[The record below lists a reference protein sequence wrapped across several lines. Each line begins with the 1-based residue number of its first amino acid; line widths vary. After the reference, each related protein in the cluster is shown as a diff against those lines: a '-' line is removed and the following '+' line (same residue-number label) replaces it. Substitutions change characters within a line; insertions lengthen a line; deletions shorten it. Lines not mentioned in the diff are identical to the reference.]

1 LRRFQTTLLTAFV
14 IAILYTPAASA
25 QATAARVDVISGNGQ
40 MICPACA
47 QKNFTLFYPMVVKVT
62 DANGNPIANKTVNW
76 QLVSGTSAPSFDTT
90 TTTDANGL
98 SISRLF
104 QGSVIGGNA
113 QTPYVQSVINAYADS
128 ASTNFT
134 ETVALTSS
142 VFFTQLVFSQ
152 RIAPVGSTPLSGPAG
167 GTGTDPIKVHIDG
180 GGLGVPGVSVR
191 ILNPDPKTLPSAS
204 CATSPGADP
213 GSVLSD
219 ANGDATCFPVF
230 GPVAGNSPVIV
241 LVGGLDPAQFDQSI
255 SPQPLQMPLAF
266 DEYPGV
272 QLAVTPVTPGRLA
285 VISGNN
291 QSINPGQSSAP
302 LVVQLTDASGGATI
316 ANTPIA
322 WTVSPAGAA
331 TLSQTSTTTDSQ
343 GKTQTNVTF
352 SPSAVGQVTVKAT
365 LTSNSS
371 ISATFVLATN
381 VQISSLT
388 KVSGDTQSTQAGKA
402 FPSPLVVQVMG
413 TNGQPVVNQPVSFN
427 VTGGATLSATSA
439 LTDATGKAQVTVT
452 AGATPGAVTVNA
464 FIGSVSQT
472 FNLTISPPGPSLSTN
487 SFYNAGGSIRL
498 SALSPCSLVTVI
510 SSGLAP
516 NVQGIVLNTNGFG
529 PWATTLANDSVSVGG
544 VAAPIYSVGNVGG
557 VEQLTFQ
564 VPCETGIAGSVPI
577 TVNVSGGT
585 ATVNLP
591 VQAATPGIF
600 ETSSSDGTRR
610 AVAIRPDG
618 SFVTLQ
624 NPARR
629 GEIIR
634 VFVTGMGPASPAIV
648 TGALPFAGVDSLISG
663 QVIVGVANAG
673 ARVVTSRVSPNLL
686 GVNEIAFQVASD
698 SPTGND
704 VVLSVAVNVPGDSA
718 TRFSNGSKLPIV
730 Q

>member
-1 LRRFQTTLLTAFV
+1 M
-14 IAILYTPAASA
+14 
-25 QATAARVDVISGNGQ
+25 ISGNGQ

-47 QKNFTLFYPMVVKVT
+47 QKKFTLFYPMVVKVT

-76 QLVSGTSAPSFDTT
+76 QLVSGTAAPSFDTA

-104 QGSVIGGNA
+104 QGSIIGGNG
-113 QTPYVQSVINAYADS
+113 QTPYLQSVINAYVDN

-142 VFFTQLVFSQ
+142 AFGNQLVFTQKISPQ
-152 RIAPVGSTPLSGPAG
+152 GSTPLSGPAG
-167 GTGTDPIKVHIDG
+167 GTGTDPIRVHIDG
-180 GGLGVPGVSVR
+180 GGIGVPGVSLR

-230 GPVAGNSPVIV
+230 GPIAGNSPVSI
-241 LVGGLDPAQFDQSI
+241 LVGGLDPAQFDQTI
-255 SPQPLQMPLAF
+255 SPQPLTEPLAF
-266 DEYPGV
+266 DQYVGI
-272 QLAVTPVTPGRLA
+272 QLAVSAVTPGRLS

-291 QSINPGQSSAP
+291 QNLNPGQSSAP
-302 LVVQLTDASGGATI
+302 LVVQLTDASGGVTI
-316 ANTPIA
+316 ANTPVA
-322 WTVSPAGAA
+322 WTVSPAGSA

-352 SPSAVGQVTVKAT
+352 SPSAVGQVSVKAA
-365 LTSNSS
+365 LTGSNGG
-371 ISATFVLATN
+371 ITATFTLGTN

-388 KVSGDTQSTQAGKA
+388 KVSGDSQSAQAGKA
-402 FPSPLVVQVMG
+402 FGAPLVVQVMG
-413 TNGQPVVNQPVSFN
+413 TNGQPVVNQSVGFT
-427 VTGGATLSATSA
+427 VTGGATLSANSA

-452 AGATPGAVTVNA
+452 AGATPGSVSVNA

-472 FNLTISPPGPSLSTN
+472 FNLTISPPGPTLSTN
-487 SFYNAGGSIRL
+487 SFYNAAGGIRL
-498 SALSPCSLVTVI
+498 SALSPCSLVSVI
-510 SSGLAP
+510 ASGLAP
-516 NVQGIVLNTNGFG
+516 NVQGTVLNTNGFG
-529 PWATTLANDSVSVGG
+529 PWATTLANDSISVGG
-544 VAAPIYSVGNVGG
+544 VASPIYSVGNVGG
-557 VEQLTFQ
+557 VEQVTFQ
-564 VPCETGIAGSVPI
+564 VPCETGIASSVPVI
-577 TVNVSGGT
+577 VNVGGGT
-585 ATVNLP
+585 ATVNVP

-600 ETSSSDGTRR
+600 ETVMSDGTRR
-610 AVAIRPDG
+610 AVTIRPDG
-618 SFVTLQ
+618 SFVSLQ

-629 GEIIR
+629 GEVIR

-686 GVNEIAFQVASD
+686 GVYEVAFQVASD

>member
-1 LRRFQTTLLTAFV
+1 
-14 IAILYTPAASA
+14 
-25 QATAARVDVISGNGQ
+25 VDVISGNGQ
-40 MICPACA
+40 MICPTCA
-47 QKNFTLFYPMVVKVT
+47 QKKFTLFYPMVVKVT

-76 QLVSGTSAPSFDTT
+76 QLVSGTAAPSFDMA

-104 QGSVIGGNA
+104 QGSIVGGSG
-113 QTPYVQSVINAYADS
+113 QTPYLQSVINAYVDN

-142 VFFTQLVFSQ
+142 AFGNQLVFTQKISPQ
-152 RIAPVGSTPLSGPAG
+152 GSTPLSGPAG
-167 GTGTDPIKVHIDG
+167 GTGTDPIRIHIDG

-191 ILNPDPKTLPSAS
+191 ILNPDPKTLPSAN
-204 CATSPGADP
+204 CAADP

-219 ANGDATCFPVF
+219 ANGDATCYPVF
-230 GPVAGNSPVIV
+230 GPVAGNSPVSV
-241 LVGGLDPAQFDQSI
+241 LVGGLDPAQFDQTI
-255 SPQPLQMPLAF
+255 SPQPLTEPLAY
-266 DEYPGV
+266 DQYIGI
-272 QLAVTPVTPGRLA
+272 QLAVSPVTPGKLT
-285 VISGNN
+285 VVSGNN
-291 QSINPGQSSAP
+291 QSINPGASSAP

-316 ANTPIA
+316 ANTAVA

-331 TLSQTSTTTDSQ
+331 TLSQSSTTTDSQ
-343 GKTQTNVTF
+343 GKTQTTVTL
-352 SPSAVGQVTVKAT
+352 SPSAVGQVIVKAA
-365 LTSNSS
+365 LTGSNSN
-371 ISATFVLATN
+371 ISTNFTLATN
-381 VQISSLT
+381 VQIATLA
-388 KVSGDTQSTQAGKA
+388 KVSGDSQSAQAGKA
-402 FPSPLVVQVMG
+402 FGAPLVVQVTG
-413 TNGQPVVNQPVSFN
+413 TNGQPVVNQPVSFT
-427 VTGGATLSATSA
+427 VTGGATLSGSSA
-439 LTDATGKAQVTVT
+439 LTDATGKAQIAVT
-452 AGATPGAVTVNA
+452 AGSTPGAVTVNA

-472 FNLTISPPGPSLSTN
+472 FNLTIIPPGPSLSTT
-487 SFYNAGGSIRL
+487 SFYNAGGGVRL

-510 SSGLAP
+510 ASGLAP
-516 NVQGIVLNTNGFG
+516 NVQGIVLNSNAFG
-529 PWATTLANDSVSVGG
+529 PWATTLANDSISVGG
-544 VAAPIYSVGNVGG
+544 VASPIYSVGNVGG
-557 VEQLTFQ
+557 VEQITFQ

-577 TVNVSGGT
+577 IANVGGGT

-600 ETSSSDGTRR
+600 ETAMSDGVRR
-610 AVAIRPDG
+610 AVTIRPDG
-618 SFVTLQ
+618 SFVSLQ

-634 VFVTGMGPASPAIV
+634 VFVTGMGPATPAIV
-648 TGALPFAGVDSLISG
+648 TGALPFAGVDSMISG

-686 GVNEIAFQVASD
+686 GVYEVAFQVATD

-704 VVLSVAVNVPGDSA
+704 VVLSVAVNAPGDSA

>member
-1 LRRFQTTLLTAFV
+1 M
-14 IAILYTPAASA
+14 
-25 QATAARVDVISGNGQ
+25 ISGNGQ

-47 QKNFTLFYPMVVKVT
+47 QKRFTLFYPMVVKVT

-76 QLVSGTSAPSFDTT
+76 QLVSGTSAPTFDMA
-90 TTTDANGL
+90 TTTDANGI

-104 QGSVIGGNA
+104 QGSTVGGNA
-113 QTPYVQSVINAYADS
+113 LTPYLQSVINAYADS

-142 VFFTQLVFSQ
+142 SFGNQLVFTQ
-152 RIAPVGSTPLSGPAG
+152 KIAPIGTPLSGPAG
-167 GTGTDPIKVHIDG
+167 GTGTDPIKIHVDG

-191 ILNPDPKTLPSAS
+191 ILNPDPMTLPSAS

-230 GPVAGNSPVIV
+230 GPIAGNSPVSV
-241 LVGGLDPAQFDQSI
+241 LVGGLDPAQFDQTI
-255 SPQPLQMPLAF
+255 SPQPLPEPLAF
-266 DEYPGV
+266 DQYVGV
-272 QLAVTPVTPGRLA
+272 QLAVSAVTPGRL
-285 VISGNN
+285 VVVSGNSQN
-291 QSINPGQSSAP
+291 INPGQTSSP
-302 LVVQLTDASGGATI
+302 LVVQVTDSTGAVNI
-316 ANTPIA
+316 ANTAVA

-331 TLSQTSTTTDSQ
+331 NLSQTSTTTDST
-343 GKTQTNVTF
+343 GKTQTTVTF
-352 SPSAVGQVTVKAT
+352 SPSAVGQVTVKAA
-365 LTSNSS
+365 LTGSNSG
-371 ISATFVLATN
+371 ISATFTLGTN

-388 KVSGDTQSTQAGKA
+388 KVSGDSQTGQAGKA
-402 FPSPLVVQVMG
+402 FGAPLVVQVMG
-413 TNGQPVVNQPVSFN
+413 TNGQPVVNQPVSFT
-427 VTGGATLSATSA
+427 VTGGATLSANSA
-439 LTDATGKAQVTVT
+439 LTDATGKAQITVT
-452 AGATPGAVTVNA
+452 AGATPGAVSVNA

-487 SFYNAGGSIRL
+487 SFYNAAGGARL

-510 SSGLAP
+510 ASGLAP
-516 NVQGIVLNTNGFG
+516 NVQGIVLNSNTFG
-529 PWATTLANDSVSVGG
+529 PWATTLANDAISVGG

-557 VEQLTFQ
+557 VEQITFQ

-585 ATVNLP
+585 GTVNLP

-600 ETSSSDGTRR
+600 ETVMSDGTRR
-610 AVAIRPDG
+610 AVSIRPDG
-618 SFVTLQ
+618 SFVSLQ

-629 GEIIR
+629 GEVIR
-634 VFVTGMGPASPAIV
+634 VFVTGMGPTTPATV

-686 GVNEIAFQVASD
+686 GVLEVAFQVASD

-704 VVLSVAVNVPGDSA
+704 VVLSVAVNAPGDSA